1 AVRLLNQAIVQ
12 AGGPVNLL
20 TAVAEPTLE
29 TANEL
34 FTHPGIRILLVT
46 GGPGVAQAAM
56 ASPKKAIVAG
66 PGNPPVVVD
75 ETADLKKAA
84 RDRAIRLWH
93 PRVVAEQYAKVLI
106 EAAKSAR

>member
-1 AVRLLNQAIVQ
+1 MHAVRLLNQAIVQ

-46 GGPGVAQAAM
+46 G
-56 ASPKKAIVAG
+56 
-66 PGNPPVVVD
+66 
-75 ETADLKKAA
+75 
-84 RDRAIRLWH
+84 DRALHKRLWPVRKKPLLPDPVIRL
-93 PRVVAEQYAKVLI
+93 
-106 EAAKSAR
+106 S